1 MRFFGGILK
10 KIICG
15 FVAAALISGCVPVTS
30 GGVGEMRNGQP
41 ISGLISVDNMAGMNT
56 VTIASPG
63 EWECVSNFGRSN
75 APGTMVRTVP
85 LTCNNGAKGTLI
97 ITGNQFQQQIVGTFK
112 LTNGESGRVVFGY
125 V

>member
-1 MRFFGGILK
+1 MK

>member
-1 MRFFGGILK
+1 MSARIAAMSVAML
-10 KIICG
+10 IC
-15 FVAAALISGCVPVTS
+15 ACVPVTT
-30 GGVGEMRNGQP
+30 GGVGELRDGQP

-112 LTNGESGRVVFGY
+112 LSNGKSGRVVFGY